1 MLRPP
6 PAAINVLELL
16 PAALPEAWSD
26 GATTAG
32 ALAEVLSRKLG
43 LPLPWKTVREAI
55 GSALNAR
62 YLETAAAW
70 PCDYSAAAQVAL
82 REKKAEPV
90 KPKPGSPGT
99 GETAAPPPRGRFKIA
114 EAELQINELQD
125 LAEVAPELL
134 NLAAGQ
140 TPLRFFV
147 QIRLGDGQTAP
158 LPELIE
164 KIDAVLAQVKDDWRV
179 AD

>member
-1 MLRPP
+1 VKKPQACHYFIYFSILYP
-6 PAAINVLELL
+6 
-16 PAALPEAWSD
+16 
-26 GATTAG
+26 
-32 ALAEVLSRKLG
+32 LSWRVCG
-43 LPLPWKTVREAI
+43 
-55 GSALNAR
+55 
-62 YLETAAAW
+62 
-70 PCDYSAAAQVAL
+70 
-82 REKKAEPV
+82 
-90 KPKPGSPGT
+90 GSPGT
-99 GETAAPPPRGRFKIA
+99 GETVAPPPRGRFKIA
-114 EAELQINELQD
+114 DAELQINELQD

-179 AD
+179 AG